1 VAGGELMP
9 YIKQEERDKL
19 DGCIE
24 DLVQELEYEFKQ
36 WQISKVDGALNYIIT
51 KLLLELYTPSY
62 FNYNRAIGVLECVK
76 QEYYRKVV
84 APYEELK
91 ESENGAIE

>member
-1 VAGGELMP
+1 MP
-9 YIKQEERDKL
+9 YIKQVERDKL
-19 DGCIE
+19 DGYIQ

-36 WQISKVDGALNYIIT
+36 WQVDGALNYIIT
-51 KLLLELYTPSY
+51 KLLMELYTPSY

-84 APYEELK
+84 AKYEELK
-91 ESENGAIE
+91 EFENGAVE